1 MLVDLRR
8 AVSSCIHGSFHRAF
22 LLVLLPVA
30 LAAAACSGDSPAP
43 PATAVPAAMAT
54 ATPAAAPP
62 DMPIAML
69 QLPNIAD
76 TVERVRPAVVS
87 IVARIV
93 TRDRF
98 GRQQTGFGSG
108 TGVIFDE
115 SGLVLTNNHVIEG
128 GVEITVTQDD
138 GTQIIAEVVGADRLS
153 DLAVLQL
160 PGNGYEFLPLQA
172 TGNLRAGDWVIAI
185 GNALALPGGPTVT
198 VGVVSAL
205 GRSIESS
212 PGVTLY
218 DLIQTDTSINP
229 GNSGGPLIDLAGNLV
244 GINTAVLRGAGPGG
258 GISVEGIGFAI
269 DVATAQQVSQQLV
282 ELGRVRW
289 AWMGV
294 FLGDLAPEAAAEL
307 GLPIREGAVIRT
319 TVIDGPSDR
328 AGIQPGDIVV
338 SIGGHDIATVS
349 DLTRLL
355 KQEFSAG
362 QEVEVKVF
370 RTANGA
376 GTRQTLTLKL
386 GERPQR

>member
-1 MLVDLRR
+1 MTTINLRQMFTPKPALR
-8 AVSSCIHGSFHRAF
+8 ILLAVT
-22 LLVLLPVA
+22 A
-30 LAAAACSGDSPAP
+30 LAVLATVACSADDPTPAASAVPATAVATAAP
-43 PATAVPAAMAT
+43 PATESPGESSS
-54 ATPAAAPP
+54 
-62 DMPIAML
+62 ML

-87 IVARIV
+87 IVAQIV
-93 TRDRF
+93 TQDRF
-98 GRQQTGFGSG
+98 GRQQTSFGSG
-108 TGVIFDE
+108 TGVIIDE

-138 GTQIIAEVVGADRLS
+138 GTQVVAEVVGADRLS
-153 DLAVLQL
+153 DLAVLRL
-160 PGNGYEFLPLQA
+160 PGDGYQSLPFR
-172 TGNLRAGDWVIAI
+172 TGGGLRAGDWVIAI

-212 PGVTLY
+212 PGITLY

-244 GINTAVLRGAGPGG
+244 GINTAVLRGGG
-258 GISVEGIGFAI
+258 GVSVEGIGFAI
-269 DVATAQQVSQQLV
+269 DIDTAQQVAQQLV

-294 FLGDLAPEAAAEL
+294 FLADLVPEVAAEV
-307 GLPIREGAVIRT
+307 GLPIREGVIIQT
-319 TVIDGPSDR
+319 TVTGGPSDR
-328 AGIQPGDIVV
+328 AGIQAGDILT
-338 SIGGHDIATVS
+338 SIGGHDIATIS

-362 QEVEVKVF
+362 QVVEVTVF
-370 RTANGA
+370 RTANRA
-376 GTRQTLTLKL
+376 GDIETLTLEL
-386 GERPQR
+386 GERPQQ

>member
-1 MLVDLRR
+1 MFTSRPAL
-8 AVSSCIHGSFHRAF
+8 GT
-22 LLVLLPVA
+22 LLVVAA
-30 LAAAACSGDSPAP
+30 LAILAAVACSSDDATQT
-43 PATAVPAAMAT
+43 ATAVPAT
-54 ATPAAAPP
+54 AAVTPAPP
-62 DMPIAML
+62 PTGLTAGASNML
-69 QLPNIAD
+69 QLPSIAD
-76 TVERVRPAVVS
+76 TVERVRSAVVS
-87 IVARIV
+87 IVSETVSI
-93 TRDRF
+93 DRF
-98 GRQQTGFGSG
+98 GRRRSSFGSG

-128 GVEITVTQDD
+128 GVKITVTQDD

-153 DLAVLQL
+153 DLAVLRL
-160 PGNGYEFLPLQA
+160 PGDGYPFLPMR
-172 TGNLRAGDWVIAI
+172 TDGGLRAGDWVIAI

-205 GRSIESS
+205 GRSIQSS

-244 GINTAVLRGAGPGG
+244 GINTAVLRGSGG
-258 GISVEGIGFAI
+258 VSVEGIGFAI
-269 DVATAQQVSQQLV
+269 DIDTAQQVSQQLV

-294 FLGDLAPEAAAEL
+294 FLADLAPEVAAEV
-307 GLPIREGAVIRT
+307 GLPIREGVIIQT
-319 TVIDGPSDR
+319 TVTGGPSDR

-338 SIGGHDIATVS
+338 RIGGHDIAMVS

-362 QEVEVKVF
+362 QVVEVEVF

-376 GTRQTLTLKL
+376 GARETFDLEL
-386 GERPQR
+386 GERPRQ

>member
-1 MLVDLRR
+1 M
-8 AVSSCIHGSFHRAF
+8 GT
-22 LLVLLPVA
+22 LLVVAA
-30 LAAAACSGDSPAP
+30 LAILAAVACSSDDATQT
-43 PATAVPAAMAT
+43 ATAVPAT
-54 ATPAAAPP
+54 AAVTPAPP
-62 DMPIAML
+62 PTGLTAGASNML
-69 QLPNIAD
+69 QLPSIAD
-76 TVERVRPAVVS
+76 TVERVRSAVVS
-87 IVARIV
+87 IVSETVSI
-93 TRDRF
+93 DRF
-98 GRQQTGFGSG
+98 GRRRSSFGSG

-128 GVEITVTQDD
+128 GVKITVTQDD

-153 DLAVLQL
+153 DLAVLRL
-160 PGNGYEFLPLQA
+160 PGDGYPFLPMR
-172 TGNLRAGDWVIAI
+172 TDGGLRAGDWVIAI

-205 GRSIESS
+205 GRSIQSS

-244 GINTAVLRGAGPGG
+244 GINTAVLRGSGG
-258 GISVEGIGFAI
+258 VSVEGIGFAI
-269 DVATAQQVSQQLV
+269 DIDTAQQVSQQLV

-294 FLGDLAPEAAAEL
+294 FLADLAPEVAAEV
-307 GLPIREGAVIRT
+307 GLPIREGVIIQT
-319 TVIDGPSDR
+319 TVTGGPSDR

-338 SIGGHDIATVS
+338 RIGGHDIAMVS

-362 QEVEVKVF
+362 QVVEVEVF

-376 GTRQTLTLKL
+376 GARETFDLEL
-386 GERPQR
+386 GERPRQ